1 MQSPPENGRPPNVVR
16 LCGSILEL
24 IEQYTNTHE
33 APSEPDVERFRL
45 EVHHLDRYLD
55 LIERIRCADTD
66 RLPVEEAHL
75 RDVNRLLDRCQRI
88 LNKLLESIRRTTLGT
103 DGSNEPWDLNAP
115 TYSLPRVYISFFTRT
130 LQMASTTF
138 NLVYHWKHPMPRDS
152 LIPEWGHLAK
162 AIQGLRESVTQR
174 RRFSEQEECV
184 EERGLLRDVED
195 CMRSAEESLLM
206 TRPQENGESTMVRFP
221 LPPNGPLRLPVRHG
235 GSSVVSSQHDSR
247 TDEQASDD
255 SDGESIADPE
265 PDVDVAFTSEAYAFI
280 IDHLGR
286 ELERDTSNKD
296 YLRAER
302 TYKIMEKRY
311 IDRETNLG
319 ISFDNRSELRE
330 KLAEIYLFQKQYRK
344 AKRVLVPLVRETP
357 LHADRKWRL
366 YLLLAHARCGLRQ
379 LDKAESLARGSLTGR
394 HNLYG
399 KDDLLTQQSAKLVIS
414 IYEAQ
419 DDNATAM
426 ALRGYYCPQTIPPPP
441 PKSALRL
448 TSNPPRQ
455 VESSNSSQSSHRPTV
470 PDYRP
475 PQEGEEETPPQS
487 NNRVR
492 WAPDVWV
499 NDSGINARTKT
510 GRTQLIDTIYTG
522 DEEYVKMVLG
532 RNPSVEAPCVDL
544 VNPLMHAVMYGH
556 KGIVQALLDHGAR
569 VDATTSGWTAL
580 HKATESGDLAIMQV
594 LLAHGADI
602 EAQAPFEYHAP
613 VTDKA
618 RWRAIDQDR
627 PDPTTATVS
636 DEKEHSWT
644 PLLRAAYKGD
654 EAAVRLLLDRDASIH
669 ARSPTG
675 GTALL
680 HACETLHF
688 ATIDLLLMRGSDI
701 HAHDQ
706 YGWRPLHR
714 AFVKRSP
721 DSLAVLQRLVD
732 QGCDVNAKCNYR
744 KTPLHN
750 AVEKSDSLAVSFL
763 LNNGADIEARDM
775 AERTPLHTAIES
787 RLESMV
793 RLLLSLGADA
803 TAMNRDKDDALA
815 AANHA
820 DRKSP
825 EIISLLK
832 QYKQRMKSENSIKS
846 PNGKGA
852 GNRKGSVGGDDGAIG
867 SPKKD
872 KPAWLLGLKKPR

>member
-16 LCGSILEL
+16 LCGSILDL

-45 EVHHLDRYLD
+45 EVHHLDEYLN
-55 LIERIRCADTD
+55 LIERIRGADAD

-75 RDVNRLLDRCQRI
+75 RDVNRLLLRCHRI
-88 LNKLLESIRRTTLGT
+88 LYKLLVSIRHTTLEA

-115 TYSLPRVYISFFTRT
+115 TFSLSRVYISFFTRT
-130 LQMASTTF
+130 LHMALMTF
-138 NLVYHWKHPMPRDS
+138 TLVHHWKHPMPRDS
-152 LIPEWGHLAK
+152 LIPEWEQLAK
-162 AIQGLRESVTQR
+162 AIQALRESVTQR

-195 CMRSAEESLLM
+195 CMKSSEESLLM
-206 TRPQENGESTMVRFP
+206 TRAQENGESTMVRFP
-221 LPPNGPLRLPVRHG
+221 LPPNGTMRLPVRH
-235 GSSVVSSQHDSR
+235 GSSVVSSQQDSR

-255 SDGESIADPE
+255 SGGESIADPE
-265 PDVDVAFTSEAYAFI
+265 PDVDVAFTSEAYASI

-286 ELERDTSNKD
+286 ELDRDTSNHD

-319 ISFDNRSELRE
+319 IPFDNRAELKE
-330 KLAEIYLFQKQYRK
+330 KLAEIYLFQKRYRK
-344 AKRVLVPLVRETP
+344 AKRVLIPLVCEAP

-366 YLLLAHARCGLRQ
+366 YLLLARACYGLRQ

-394 HNLYG
+394 DHLYG
-399 KDDLLTQQSAKLVIS
+399 KDDHLTQQSAQLVIS
-414 IYEAQ
+414 IYEEQ

-426 ALRGYYCPQTIPPPP
+426 GLRGYYCPHTIPPPP

-448 TSNPPRQ
+448 PSDSPRPA
-455 VESSNSSQSSHRPTV
+455 EFSTSSQSSHGLTV
-470 PDYRP
+470 TDCSSQ
-475 PQEGEEETPPQS
+475 QEGEEEPQHQS
-487 NNRVR
+487 NKRLR
-492 WAPDVWV
+492 WAPDVWA

-544 VNPLMHAVMYGH
+544 INPLMHAVMCGRR
-556 KGIVQALLDHGAR
+556 GIVEALLNHGAE

-594 LLAHGADI
+594 LLTHGADI
-602 EAQAPFEYHAP
+602 EARAPLEYHPP
-613 VTDKA
+613 VTAEA
-618 RWRAIDQDR
+618 RWRAISKDQ
-627 PDPTTATVS
+627 PDPTTATVF
-636 DEKEHSWT
+636 DEKEQSWT

-654 EAAVRLLLDRDASIH
+654 EAAVRLLLDRGASIH

-701 HAHDQ
+701 DAHDQ

-721 DSLAVLQRLVD
+721 DSVAVLQRLVD

-750 AVEKSDSLAVSFL
+750 AVEKSDSLAITFL

-775 AERTPLHTAIES
+775 AERTPLHTAIEA

-803 TAMNRDKDDALA
+803 AAMNRDKDDALA

-825 EIISLLK
+825 EIISLLR

-846 PNGKGA
+846 LNGKGA
-852 GNRKGSVGGDDGAIG
+852 GSRKGSVGGDDGAIG